1 MDNDELLGAVEWEGG
16 WAELITHGF
25 DADALLDPI
34 VKEKFKE
41 AIAKFNDFCA
51 VTDELDQLIGNEGY

>member
-1 MDNDELLGAVEWEGG
+1 MDNDELLGALEWEGS

-41 AIAKFNDFCA
+41 AIEKFSEFCA
-51 VTDELDQLIGNEGY
+51 VTEELNQLLGSEGY

>member
-25 DADALLDPI
+25 DADSLTDPV

-41 AIAKFNDFCA
+41 AVDRFKDFTR
-51 VTDELDQLIGNEGY
+51 VTDELDQLLGNEGY